1 MSYFVSFFAKEK
13 SQQPAWLLAFSLV
26 RKMGLEPTRIKCY
39 MREMQY
45 LSGFFVLFSCT
56 KGIKNTLSE

>member
-1 MSYFVSFFAKEK
+1 
-13 SQQPAWLLAFSLV
+13 
-26 RKMGLEPTRIKCY
+26 MGLEPTRIKRY
-39 MREMQY
+39 MRKMQY